1 NVFKPV
7 IIANVLR
14 SIRLLADACR
24 SFADRC
30 VAGIEPDRARID
42 ELLRKSLMLVTAL
55 SPHIGYDKAAK
66 IAKTA
71 HEQGTTLEEAAKAL
85 GYVDAEDFA
94 RWVRPEAM
102 LGPT

>member
-1 NVFKPV
+1 
-7 IIANVLR
+7 
-14 SIRLLADACR
+14 
-24 SFADRC
+24 
-30 VAGIEPDRARID
+30 
-42 ELLRKSLMLVTAL
+42 MLVTAL

-85 GYVDAEDFA
+85 GYVGAEDFA

-102 LGPT
+102 LGPA